1 MFRSPG
7 RSVRRSDSAVTL
19 AISPMTSS
27 RTRLSLGPAAWF
39 GALLIGILLAL
50 AIPAFAAGAEST
62 EGSTAVADPPA
73 AQTQE
78 PASTAGTTEP
88 PAPEQTAAPADES
101 TPATTP
107 ADLFAPAPAA
117 APTPATQTP
126 PPAATTEPT
135 PTPTPAPAPPPSS
148 GTAPVTPTTPAAEP
162 TLVPVVPITPPL
174 AELLPVVAP
183 LLPEL
188 TPTLPTIPD
197 VPRDRPATV
206 PLVPD
211 VVSPATDTVDK
222 SIALPVVA
230 PPPSSRVVDAV
241 PISTLGAPSK
251 PVLITPAATTPDPG
265 GPLAGKTIPGAG
277 FVNPISLE
285 QTGPPTSTPTR
296 RAEGPADF
304 AVAPDSDNPFPVH
317 LEAQG
322 GPAPV
327 GSSLLAVL
335 ASYVLPG
342 GGSLPI
348 QSTLF
353 LFVQLA
359 VILAFALAP
368 RPGSGERLVLWG
380 LLRSQAGHRLAV
392 RRPG

>member
-1 MFRSPG
+1 M
-7 RSVRRSDSAVTL
+7 L
-19 AISPMTSS
+19 ATSLMTSS
-27 RTRLSLGPAAWF
+27 RTRLSLGPAVWLR
-39 GALLIGILLAL
+39 ALVIGIMLAL
-50 AIPAFAAGAEST
+50 AIPAFAAGVEST
-62 EGSTAVADPPA
+62 EGSTATADPPA

-78 PASTAGTTEP
+78 PAQTAGTTEP
-88 PAPEQTAAPADES
+88 TAPEPTAAPADES
-101 TPATTP
+101 TPAATTTEP
-107 ADLFAPAPAA
+107 APAP
-117 APTPATQTP
+117 P
-126 PPAATTEPT
+126 PT
-135 PTPTPAPAPPPSS
+135 PTTEPAPPPSS
-148 GTAPVTPTTPAAEP
+148 GTAPVTPTS
-162 TLVPVVPITPPL
+162 PVVEEAPLLVLPITPPL

-206 PLVPD
+206 PVVPD

-222 SIALPVVA
+222 SMALAVA
-230 PPPSSRVVDAV
+230 PPASPRVIDPV
-241 PISTLGAPSK
+241 PALTLGGPTK
-251 PVLITPAATTPDPG
+251 PVLITPAVPPDPG
-265 GPLAGKTIPGAG
+265 GPLADKTIQRAG
-277 FVNPISLE
+277 FADPISLE
-285 QTGPPTSTPTR
+285 LPDPGAAAPTPR
-296 RAEGPADF
+296 DEGAAGFGAADQS
-304 AVAPDSDNPFPVH
+304 ASPFQVH

-342 GGSLPI
+342 GGSLPL

>member
-1 MFRSPG
+1 MRFSSGSCWLSRSRRWPPA
-7 RSVRRSDSAVTL
+7 RS
-19 AISPMTSS
+19 
-27 RTRLSLGPAAWF
+27 
-39 GALLIGILLAL
+39 
-50 AIPAFAAGAEST
+50 ST
-62 EGSTAVADPPA
+62 DGSTAVADPPA
-73 AQTQE
+73 AQAPAPAPAAGSTE
-78 PASTAGTTEP
+78 PA
-88 PAPEQTAAPADES
+88 APEQTAAPAAEPAPPAVA
-101 TPATTP
+101 TPPATTTTPPPP
-107 ADLFAPAPAA
+107 AVFEPAPVL
-117 APTPATQTP
+117 APTPATQPAPPVAAAPAPTP
-126 PPAATTEPT
+126 A

-148 GTAPVTPTTPAAEP
+148 GTAPVTPTPSPVAD
-162 TLVPVVPITPPL
+162 TLVPVVPTTPPL

-197 VPRDRPATV
+197 VPRDHPAAV
-206 PLVPD
+206 PVVPA
-211 VVSPATDTVDK
+211 VVSPATDAVDK
-222 SIALPVVA
+222 SIALPVA
-230 PPPSSRVVDAV
+230 PAANPRAIVAV
-241 PISTLGAPSK
+241 PTSTLGGPAT
-251 PVLITPAATTPDPG
+251 PVLITPALAKALRDPG
-265 GPLAGKTIPGAG
+265 GPLAAKTIPGAG
-277 FVNPISLE
+277 FSNTISLE
-285 QTGPPTSTPTR
+285 RPGQTVAPPTR
-296 RAEGPADF
+296 RAEGRAAFQVADTT
-304 AVAPDSDNPFPVH
+304 SPFDVH

-380 LLRSQAGHRLAV
+380 LLRSQPGHRLAV

>member
-1 MFRSPG
+1 M
-7 RSVRRSDSAVTL
+7 
-19 AISPMTSS
+19 
-27 RTRLSLGPAAWF
+27 
-39 GALLIGILLAL
+39 
-50 AIPAFAAGAEST
+50 AE
-62 EGSTAVADPPA
+62 
-73 AQTQE
+73 
-78 PASTAGTTEP
+78 
-88 PAPEQTAAPADES
+88 
-101 TPATTP
+101 TP
-107 ADLFAPAPAA
+107 L
-117 APTPATQTP
+117 
-126 PPAATTEPT
+126 
-135 PTPTPAPAPPPSS
+135 
-148 GTAPVTPTTPAAEP
+148 
-162 TLVPVVPITPPL
+162 PVVPATPPL
-174 AELLPVVAP
+174 AELQPVVAP

-206 PLVPD
+206 PFVPD
-211 VVSPATDTVDK
+211 VVSPATVTLDK
-222 SIALPVVA
+222 SIALPVAPAANPRGVVA
-230 PPPSSRVVDAV
+230 MPT
-241 PISTLGAPSK
+241 STLGGPTT
-251 PVLITPAATTPDPG
+251 PVLITPVLADALRNPG
-265 GPLAGKTIPGAG
+265 GPLAGRTIQSAG
-277 FVNPISLE
+277 FTNPISLE
-285 QTGPPTSTPTR
+285 RSAPSVAAPTR

-304 AVAPDSDNPFPVH
+304 GLAAETTFPFDVH

-380 LLRSQAGHRLAV
+380 LLRPQAGHRLAV